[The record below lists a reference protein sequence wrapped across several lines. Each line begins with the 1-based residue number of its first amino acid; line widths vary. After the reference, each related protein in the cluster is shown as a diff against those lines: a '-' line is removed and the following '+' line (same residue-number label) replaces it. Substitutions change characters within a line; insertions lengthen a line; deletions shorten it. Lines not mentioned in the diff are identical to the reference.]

1 MAPQNKRQN
10 ATKTSVAA
18 KKAKVEKAE
27 KVETKL
33 EDPIIAQLEP
43 IVDALGSSKLPASC
57 QELLR
62 TALPHCMGG
71 AVEERHAYQ
80 LQMLELATAALEADV
95 ADKRACLE
103 TTEQKVSQLQAELVA
118 SKADVEAAKSAASNK
133 KEELQRKNEEVSEA
147 TTEVQS
153 ANEGVESEIKRKEI
167 FLTEK
172 AAIQAEQEA
181 FQNVLTGLWDPLKSS
196 SFAPQQYRKRDKVI
210 LELIEKLQPL
220 EIEECLL
227 DAVTAALKLKQHNR
241 TEFAEKVFQFM
252 ERAYEKQQSLLAER
266 VAGTSTQEQEH
277 EKAIVDA
284 ESKHAET
291 KAKLA
296 DREKEHQSLENEWV
310 ELESDAKN
318 AIDIESDFVNNL
330 EVARADNQ
338 MDKERLHS
346 ALGIAESFAQLKD
359 PKKEPLVEV
368 TSVSAPVDLVH
379 LDATPNRDLDATL
392 NRDTESAE
400 GAEAVVAA

>member
-10 ATKTSVAA
+10 ASKTSVVA

-27 KVETKL
+27 KVETNL

-43 IVDALGSSKLPASC
+43 VVAALGSSKLPGTC

-62 TALPHCMGG
+62 AALPHCLGG
-71 AVEERHAYQ
+71 VVEERHAYQ

-118 SKADVEAAKSAASNK
+118 SKADVEAAKTAAGNK
-133 KEELQRKNEEVSEA
+133 KEEVQKKSEEVSQA
-147 TTEVQS
+147 TSEVQT
-153 ANEGVESEIKRKEI
+153 ANEEMETEIKRKDV

-172 AAIQAEQEA
+172 AAIHAEQEA
-181 FQNVLTGLWDPLKSS
+181 FQNVLVELWEPLKSS
-196 SFAPQQYRKRDKVI
+196 SFAPQAYRKRDKVI
-210 LELIEKLQPL
+210 LELLEKLKPL

-227 DAVTAALKLKQHNR
+227 DAVTAALKLRQDKR
-241 TEFAEKVFQFM
+241 SEFAENAFKFI
-252 ERAYEKQQSLLAER
+252 ERAFERQQSLLAER
-266 VAGTSTQEQEH
+266 VAGTSAQEQEH
-277 EKAIVDA
+277 EKAIGDA
-284 ESKHAET
+284 ESKHAEM

-310 ELESDAKN
+310 ELETHAKN
-318 AIDIESDFVNNL
+318 AVDIESDFVNNL
-330 EVARADNQ
+330 EVARNDTH

-346 ALGIAESFAQLKD
+346 ALAIAESFVQLQN
-359 PKKEPLVEV
+359 PKKEVVEV
-368 TSVSAPVDLVH
+368 APDPAPVELVN
-379 LDATPNRDLDATL
+379 LDATPI
-392 NRDTESAE
+392 RDTTSAE
-400 GAEAVVAA
+400 GAEVVVAA